1 MKDISLKAES
11 RIIVDQRA
19 VIRDNLAHMNEEM
32 SHYTGLIL
40 VSGIDSPGITQSLFD
55 TLAPFAITVLDI
67 EQVVIRDR
75 LILTV
80 LISLNPAH
88 ADAIEE
94 DLQACAAS
102 LSIDIATS
110 FQEQGQSTI
119 AAKSGL
125 VHVVAL
131 GNPLSP
137 TAIAA
142 IASAIASQGGNIERI
157 QRTASYPITAIEFIV
172 SGANQLSIR
181 QCLAEVTTNHSVDIA
196 VSPGGLM
203 RWAKKLVV
211 MDVDSTL
218 IQQEV
223 IELLAAKAGAQVEV
237 TAITDS
243 AMRGEIDFEQ
253 SLIARVA
260 LLKGLQSTVI
270 QEVQKE
276 IVLTPGARTLVQTL
290 HTLGHSVALVS
301 GGFTEVIK
309 PIVEDL
315 KIHHYRANSLEIIDG
330 KLTGKVAGPIIDRAA
345 KATALRE
352 FAALEGVT
360 LEQTIAI
367 GDGANDLDMI
377 SIAGLG
383 IAFNAK
389 PAVKAAADSSVSAPY
404 LDSVLYL
411 LGITREEVEEA
422 GAKRK

>member
-1 MKDISLKAES
+1 
-11 RIIVDQRA
+11 
-19 VIRDNLAHMNEEM
+19 VIRDNLRHMSDEK
-32 SHYTGLIL
+32 SQFTGLIL
-40 VSGIDSPGITQSLFD
+40 VSGIDSPGITQSLFE

-67 EQVVIRDR
+67 EQVVIRER

-88 ADAIEE
+88 AQSIEE
-94 DLQACAAS
+94 DLEACAQK
-102 LSIDIATS
+102 LDVDIATS

-119 AAKSGL
+119 AAKSRL

-131 GNPLSP
+131 GNPLAP
-137 TAIAA
+137 ATIAA
-142 IASAIASQGGNIERI
+142 IAAAIATRGGNIERI
-157 QRTASYPITAIEFIV
+157 HRTASYPITAIEFIV
-172 SGANQLSIR
+172 SGAVQTDIR
-181 QCLAEVTTNHSVDIA
+181 QCLAQVTLTHSVDIA

-223 IELLAAKAGAQVEV
+223 IDLLAQKAGAQEKVKE
-237 TAITDS
+237 ITDS
-243 AMRGEIDFEQ
+243 AMRGELDFEA
-253 SLIARVA
+253 SLKARVA
-260 LLKGLQSTVI
+260 LLAGLPDSVI
-270 QEVQKE
+270 SEVQSE
-276 IVLTPGARTLVQTL
+276 ISLTPGARTLVKTL
-290 HTLGHSVALVS
+290 HQLGHSVAVVS
-301 GGFTEVIK
+301 GGFTQVIEPLIK
-309 PIVEDL
+309 ELGIL
-315 KIHHYRANSLEIIDG
+315 HYRANTLEIIDG
-330 KLTGKVAGPIIDRAA
+330 KITGRVLDPIIDRAA
-345 KATALRE
+345 KATALQD
-352 FAALEGVT
+352 FAKIEGVQ